1 LPRCGSL
8 FDPPADHHSPAN
20 VLQFLVLKLI
30 RVSPASRAIIFPELI
45 PHVPRLINHREA
57 SGILEDAY
65 ALWCTAKERTA
76 MMRQFWGKEML
87 LWSECVGAAFLRLH
101 RGAIG

>member
-1 LPRCGSL
+1 
-8 FDPPADHHSPAN
+8 
-20 VLQFLVLKLI
+20 VLKLI

>member
-1 LPRCGSL
+1 MST
-8 FDPPADHHSPAN
+8 AT
-20 VLQFLVLKLI
+20 LQFLVLKLI

-87 LWSECVGAAFLRLH
+87 LWSECVAVWSPALIMLLGTNAVMRCAVSQ
-101 RGAIG
+101 